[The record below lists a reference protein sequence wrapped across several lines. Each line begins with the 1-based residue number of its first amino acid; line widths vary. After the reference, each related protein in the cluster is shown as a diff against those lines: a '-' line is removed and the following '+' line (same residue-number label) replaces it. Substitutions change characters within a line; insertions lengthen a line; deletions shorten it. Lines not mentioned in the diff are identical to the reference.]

1 MPMKQTFF
9 ITGATGNIGSYV
21 AQELAEVGHHVKA
34 GIRQPEHTGDQLMH
48 EHIEAVS
55 FNFLK
60 PDSFHSA
67 LNDTDGV
74 LLIRPPQLANPEQDM
89 LPFINAAK
97 EAGISRI
104 VFVSLLGVERN
115 PFVPHRK
122 IEQFIRS
129 SGINYTFLR
138 PSFFMQNLTTTHRS
152 DIAIHKLLDVPVG
165 KALTSFI
172 DTRDIASVAAVC
184 LTSDLH
190 QNKSYTLT
198 GNRAIGYDEMANT
211 LSHVLEIPIE
221 YQPKSP
227 AKFRKRLIFD
237 GTPKAFANVMT
248 LLYLMTWAG
257 TAKKTTRT
265 VQDILQ
271 REPIAFD
278 QFVLDHKAVW
288 IKE

>member
-1 MPMKQTFF
+1 MQTKQTFF

-21 AQELAEVGHHVKA
+21 AKELAELGHCVKV
-34 GIRQPEHTGDQLMH
+34 GIRQPENAGDHLIH
-48 EHIEAVS
+48 EHIEAVP
-55 FNFLK
+55 FDFLK
-60 PDSFHSA
+60 PDSFDPA
-67 LNDTDGV
+67 LNNTDGV

-89 LPFINAAK
+89 LPFIHAAK
-97 EAGISRI
+97 KAGISRI

-122 IEQFIRS
+122 IEQYIRS

-138 PSFFMQNLTTTHRS
+138 PSFFMQNLTTTHRQ
-152 DIAIHKLLDVPVG
+152 DIAVHQLLDVPVG

-184 LTSDLH
+184 LLSH
-190 QNKSYTLT
+190 RHYNQSYTLT
-198 GNRAIGYDEMANT
+198 GNRAIGYDEVADT
-211 LSHVLEIPIE
+211 LSRVLEKPIR

-227 AKFRKRLIFD
+227 VGFRKRLLRE

-257 TAKKTTRT
+257 TAKQTTRT
-265 VQDILQ
+265 VQDMLQ
-271 REPIAFD
+271 REPITLN
-278 QFVLDHKAVW
+278 QFVHDHKAGW